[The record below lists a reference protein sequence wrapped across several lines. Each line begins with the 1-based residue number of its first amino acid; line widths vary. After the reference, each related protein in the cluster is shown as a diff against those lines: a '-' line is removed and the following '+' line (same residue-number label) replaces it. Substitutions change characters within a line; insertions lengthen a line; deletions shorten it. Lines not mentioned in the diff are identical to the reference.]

1 MTWAIVPF
9 GFRVLITILLFYMQD
24 AVWVSGK
31 LTDNIHTNDTEE
43 KKERKEKWLW
53 VAFIAITI
61 VFIFGLAR
69 TIQYLIAPEIIG

>member
-9 GFRVLITILLFYMQD
+9 GFRVLIAVLFLYVEG

-31 LTDNIHTNDTEE
+31 LTDNIHSNDTEE

-53 VAFIAITI
+53 VAFIVITI
-61 VFIFGLAR
+61 VFIFGLAHS
-69 TIQYLIAPEIIG
+69 IQYLIIPEIIG